1 MIHRKIYGSVR
12 MEKYE
17 IIIWWSKEDT
27 CYLAEVPELPGCM
40 ADGETLSEVTEAVNE
55 SIRLWIEVNKDRGIE
70 IPEPKGRLMFA

>member
-1 MIHRKIYGSVR
+1 

-17 IIIWWSKEDT
+17 IIIWWSKEDN
-27 CYLAEVPELPGCM
+27 CYLADVPELPGCM

-55 SIRLWIEVNKDRGIE
+55 SIRLWIEVNKARGVE